1 MAESD
6 GKRPKRVAE
15 RIRAELMGMLLRGAV
30 HDPDASGAHVT
41 EVVVTDDLRLAR
53 VYVRVIGDEPTAV
66 RQRAVVAALKRAR
79 GFLRRELGAK
89 LALRHTP
96 ELEFFWDANVDRAL
110 RVEALLAEIEQ
121 DGKRGGER

>member
-15 RIRAELMGMLLRGAV
+15 RIRAELMDMLLRGAV
-30 HDPDASGAHVT
+30 HDPEAAGAHVT

-53 VYVRVIGDEPTAV
+53 VYVRVIGAEPTEA

-89 LALRHTP
+89 LGLRFTP
-96 ELEFFWDANVDRAL
+96 ELEVFWDANVDRAL
-110 RVEALLAEIEQ
+110 RVEALLAEIGRDRE
-121 DGKRGGER
+121 GGGDR